1 MKNFSFQ
8 TWLEDKQDN
17 YNFYKDLILGK
28 LNYNKKNKINSVS
41 TSLKLWNPPDNL
53 ISLLDNLGEFKNLD
67 DKIQKQVKDKILS
80 QEGTLGDIIDLMSK
94 DRKK

>member
-1 MKNFSFQ
+1 MENFSFQ

-41 TSLKLWNPPDNL
+41 TSLK
-53 ISLLDNLGEFKNLD
+53 
-67 DKIQKQVKDKILS
+67 
-80 QEGTLGDIIDLMSK
+80 
-94 DRKK
+94 